1 MKDEIKEI
9 KIGMYSTD
17 EILEFMTDGEGRG
30 FMGRSMYDAILDYIT
45 NLQENYDRI
54 YNENCKLREHNETQT
69 INRLRIQ
76 VSAAEE
82 VAIEL
87 QKRIDK
93 VLKKI
98 KEYIDPD
105 WVLVET
111 KFVNEL
117 AEILKGDN

>member
-9 KIGMYSTD
+9 ITRLSKYVITPAT
-17 EILEFMTDGEGRG
+17 L
-30 FMGRSMYDAILDYIT
+30 DAKDDFNALLDYIT
-45 NLQENYDRI
+45 NLQEKYDRI

-117 AEILKGDN
+117 AEILKGDNQ